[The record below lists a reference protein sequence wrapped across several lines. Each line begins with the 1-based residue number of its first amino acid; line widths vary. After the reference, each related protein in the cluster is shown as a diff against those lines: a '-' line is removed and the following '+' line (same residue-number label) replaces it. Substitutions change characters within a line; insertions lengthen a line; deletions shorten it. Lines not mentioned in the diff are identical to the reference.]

1 MKKIWF
7 LAAIILLALL
17 TASASCNK
25 PAAPAEVELKYDN
38 NSLKEYLPVSTPT
51 FTGYLVSFTAPSS
64 KFTVKK
70 IRINGMVAAWGKYED
85 KAIELQIWDKD
96 KKVIYQ
102 ASYPD
107 TKLPVNPYDSKTP
120 FSPATAWVD
129 ISVPDI
135 VVTGLFY
142 VQVHSE
148 DGRWGEFRM
157 GADDSVVNSH
167 SELTVRDGDVDQ
179 ILDAWPYWRKDAS
192 GHDLWYGDKTKVN
205 WMIRV
210 AGVNSSP

>member
-1 MKKIWF
+1 MKKIWV
-7 LAAIILLALL
+7 LAALILPVVL
-17 TASASCNK
+17 TVTASCNK
-25 PAAPAEVELKYDN
+25 PAAEMEIKYDN
-38 NSLKEYLPVSTPT
+38 NSLKEYLSVSPPS

-64 KFTVKK
+64 KFTIKRV
-70 IRINGMVAAWGKYED
+70 RINGMVAAWGKYED
-85 KAIELQIWDKD
+85 KSIELQIWDGD

-107 TKLPVNPYDSKTP
+107 TKLPVNPYDSKTQ
-120 FSPATAWVD
+120 FNPATAWVD
-129 ISVPDI
+129 ISVPDV
-135 VVTGLFY
+135 VVTDHFY
-142 VQVHSE
+142 VQIHSD

-167 SELTVRDGDVDQ
+167 SELTVRDGGSDQ
-179 ILDAWPYWRKDAS
+179 ILEAWPYWKKDSS

-210 AGVNSSP
+210 AGVNSNP